1 MLDFIKIKKNINSKK
16 KFYILDKSK
25 TGESCQ
31 SKIKHL
37 KKYFNKNS
45 IEVMLVTSTENV
57 AWLLNIR
64 GNDSNY
70 SPIPNCILLVD
81 ELMRMFLFC
90 DLKKIDTKI

>member
-1 MLDFIKIKKNINSKK
+1 
-16 KFYILDKSK
+16 
-25 TGESCQ
+25 
-31 SKIKHL
+31 
-37 KKYFNKNS
+37 
-45 IEVMLVTSTENV
+45 MLVTSTENV

-90 DLKKIDTKI
+90 DLKKIDTKFKKKLKFVYVLDIKQLENFLKKLKIRVFQLMILPVQFFIKIL